1 MNYSRKLKNF
11 LRKFLILFIIS
22 FTYNQIFNAL
32 YAKNISISKGKEEIN
47 FKTLPKVKDLKKQ
60 NSTGKLDIFSFGDSS
75 TNLSLSLK
83 LIGIFESQN
92 NIYAIVKYN
101 DEIGEVTIGN
111 KGGKDTKYLPINFK
125 LVNIDL
131 EKFSIIVKS
140 KNKFYEIKG

>member
-1 MNYSRKLKNF
+1 MNYTQKLKVF
-11 LRKFLILFIIS
+11 LEKFFILFLVT
-22 FTYNQIFNAL
+22 FTYNQTFNKLHAE
-32 YAKNISISKGKEEIN
+32 NIKFSDEKGEFN

-75 TNLSLSLK
+75 TNLTLSLK

-92 NIYAIVKYN
+92 DIYAIVNYN
-101 DEIGEVTIGN
+101 DEIGEIKKGN
-111 KGGKDTKYLPINFK
+111 KGGKDTKYLPNNFK

-131 EKFSIIVKS
+131 KKFSIIVKS